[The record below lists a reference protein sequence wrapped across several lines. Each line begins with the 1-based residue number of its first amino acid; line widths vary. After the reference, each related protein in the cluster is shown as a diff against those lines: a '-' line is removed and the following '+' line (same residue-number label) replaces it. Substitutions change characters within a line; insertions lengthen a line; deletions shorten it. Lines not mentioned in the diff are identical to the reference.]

1 MRPTAAAL
9 FKQVAALQRELEE
22 QKAQAEEAR
31 VDTRTLSLP
40 LTPNLTP
47 ICP

>member
-1 MRPTAAAL
+1 MCSQPAAL

-40 LTPNLTP
+40 LTPSLTP